1 MAFDAKTEA
10 DLRVM
15 LDKQQIHE
23 VMMRY
28 CRAVDRMDED
38 LLRSVYH
45 PDATDDHGL
54 FNGKASDFVPWCMKQ
69 LREAYTATQHV
80 VANELIEVRGDQAYC
95 EFYFVAHHRYERKGE
110 PRHMT
115 AGGRYVDRFE
125 RRFGEW
131 RIAERTVVVDW
142 QRVDRVHE
150 PDASML
156 TLGKRSREDLAY
168 SREKKK

>member
-1 MAFDAKTEA
+1 MAIDTKTEA
-10 DLRVM
+10 ALRLM
-15 LDKQQIHE
+15 LDKQEIHE

-28 CRAVDRMDED
+28 CRAIDRMDEE

-45 PDATDDHGL
+45 PDAIDNHGL
-54 FNGKASDFVPWCMKQ
+54 FNGAAADFIPWCMKQ
-69 LREAYTATQHV
+69 LGEAYIATQHV
-80 VANELIEVRGDQAYC
+80 VSNELIEVQGDKAYC

-110 PRHMT
+110 PRSMA

-125 RRFGEW
+125 RRQGQW

-150 PDASML
+150 PDGSTL
-156 TLGKRSREDLAY
+156 TWGRRSREDLAY
-168 SREKKK
+168 RRA

>member
-1 MAFDAKTEA
+1 MGIDSKTET
-10 DLRVM
+10 DLRLM

-28 CRAVDRMDED
+28 CRAVDRMDEE

-45 PDATDDHGL
+45 PDATDNHGL
-54 FNGKASDFVPWCMKQ
+54 FNGKAADFVPWCMKQ

-80 VANELIEVRGDQAYC
+80 VANELIEVHGDHAYC
-95 EFYFVAHHRYERKGE
+95 EFYFVAYHRYERKGE

-125 RRFGEW
+125 RRNGDW

-156 TLGKRSREDLAY
+156 TLGIRSRQDLAY
-168 SREKKK
+168 RRE

>member
-1 MAFDAKTEA
+1 MAIDARTEA
-10 DLRVM
+10 SLKVM
-15 LDKQQIHE
+15 LDKQEIHE

-28 CRAVDRMDED
+28 CRAVDRVDEE

-45 PDATDDHGL
+45 PDAVDNHGV
-54 FNGKASDFVPWCMKQ
+54 FNGKASDFVTWCIKN

-80 VANELIEVRGDQAYC
+80 VANELIEVQGDRAFC
-95 EFYFVAHHRYERKGE
+95 EFYFVAYHRYERKGE
-110 PRHMT
+110 ARHMT

-125 RRFGEW
+125 RRSGQW

-150 PDASML
+150 PDAGML
-156 TLGKRSREDLAY
+156 VLGVRSRQDLAY
-168 SREKKK
+168 RR

>member
-1 MAFDAKTEA
+1 MAIDATTEA
-10 DLRVM
+10 ALRTM
-15 LDKQQIHE
+15 LDKQEIHE

-28 CRAVDRMDED
+28 CRAVDRMDEE

-45 PDATDDHGL
+45 PDAVDNHGL
-54 FNGKASDFVPWCMKQ
+54 FNGKASDFIPWCIKQ
-69 LREAYTATQHV
+69 LGEAYTATQHV
-80 VANELIEVRGDQAYC
+80 VANEIIEIRGDIAFC

-110 PRHMT
+110 TRHMT

-125 RRFGEW
+125 RRNGEW
-131 RIAERTVVVDW
+131 RIAERNVAVDW

-156 TLGKRSREDLAY
+156 TLGKRSREDIAY
-168 SREKKK
+168 RR

>member
-1 MAFDAKTEA
+1 MSIDAATEA
-10 DLRVM
+10 ALKVM
-15 LDKQQIHE
+15 LDKQQIHD

-28 CRAVDRMDED
+28 CRAVDRVDEE

-45 PDATDDHGL
+45 PDAIDNHGL
-54 FNGKASDFVPWCMKQ
+54 FNGAAADFVPWCINQ
-69 LREAYTATQHV
+69 LRQAYTATQHFIG
-80 VANELIEVRGDQAYC
+80 NELIEVEGDQAWC
-95 EFYFVAHHRYERKGE
+95 EFYFVAYHRYERNNE

-115 AGGRYVDRFE
+115 AGGRYVDRWE
-125 RRFGEW
+125 RRGGEW

-156 TLGKRSREDLAY
+156 TLGLRSRQDLAY
-168 SREKKK
+168 RR